1 MSEIETKLRKYRK
14 RVQLLLAWRGFALGA
29 AAGACLS
36 LILAVL
42 DFTRIWYSTWTW
54 LCLPV
59 ATGGV
64 LGAILG
70 SMKRVSIQTL
80 AESIDRRASLQN
92 RLGTANEEPD
102 TFGAELREDALRHL
116 GSVRPKE
123 IYPVRMN
130 RWHAVAGTAG
140 LLAVSLFLLGN
151 TPLFLNDQ
159 QKSDREE
166 LKQIGKTVERVAKP
180 ILDRKPEELSPE
192 SKELAKKFEQFSKD
206 LEKGRMPKEEAMQKA
221 NELAKEAEKVA
232 KEQFEKS
239 DENLQKAQDALSK
252 IAAEKAMEESGLT
265 PEEMAGLDKSEIE
278 RGQQM
283 GDVQRQQELDALAQK
298 LSELERKLA
307 DGKDGN
313 GEDLSQE
320 QKDALKSQADALK
333 KQMKTLQLSKKIK
346 DFLQKL
352 YSQPEFK
359 ELMEMMKKL
368 QKINKDGKNGQ
379 LENPQLSEEQIKEML
394 KKLEELADK
403 LGKDDKAMKEFLEKL
418 KQSLKHAGGG

>member
-1 MSEIETKLRKYRK
+1 MSELETKLIGFRK
-14 RVQLLLAWRGFALGA
+14 RVRLVFAWRGLALGA
-29 AAGACLS
+29 AFGALAS
-36 LILAVL
+36 LILATL
-42 DFTRIWYSTWTW
+42 DYFRVAYSSWAW
-54 LCLPV
+54 LAAPV
-59 ATGGV
+59 VGGM
-64 LGAILG
+64 LIGFLIG
-70 SMKRVSIQTL
+70 WFRRVSTKAL
-80 AESIDRRASLQN
+80 ADSIDRRAHLQN
-92 RLGTANEEPD
+92 RLGTANEDPL
-102 TFGAELREDALRHL
+102 TFGEELKGDALRHL
-116 GSVRPKE
+116 GLVKPKE
-123 IYPVRMN
+123 VYPVRMT
-130 RWHAVAGTAG
+130 RWHTVAGVTG
-140 LLAVSLFLLGN
+140 LLAVCLFLLGN
-151 TPLFLNDQ
+151 TPLFLSDQ
-159 QKSDREE
+159 AKADREE

-252 IAAEKAMEESGLT
+252 MATEKAMEESGLT
-265 PEEMAGLDKSEIE
+265 PDEMAGLDKSEIE

-283 GDVQRQQELDALAQK
+283 GDEQRQQEMDALAQK

-333 KQMKTLQLSKKIK
+333 KQMKALQLSKKIK

-368 QKINKDGKNGQ
+368 QKINQDGKKGE

-418 KQSLKHAGGG
+418 KKALEQGGGG